1 MSSERGGGWNAV
13 VKQSRD
19 RGLTCGCGE
28 WRRSTRHTLLSG
40 LLFNLRK
47 RASRESDML
56 LAPRPCDDQRNA
68 TPHSARHDASR
79 SQQALCLCDRNERD
93 QQRTRGLSCA
103 SAVGAA
109 EECCDASGLA
119 LRARQQVRSTQ
130 LPAHVSGTAV
140 FRAETVP
147 RVERARVQPCA
158 LRDHS

>member
-1 MSSERGGGWNAV
+1 MSSERGGSWNAV

-56 LAPRPCDDQRNA
+56 MAPRPCDDQRNA

-79 SQQALCLCDRNERD
+79 SQQALWLCDRNERD
-93 QQRTRGLSCA
+93 QQRARAILCQRRWACRRMLRRVTTGPSR
-103 SAVGAA
+103 SATSAIHSA
-109 EECCDASGLA
+109 DCI
-119 LRARQQVRSTQ
+119 
-130 LPAHVSGTAV
+130 HGTAV
-140 FRAETVP
+140 VRAETVP
-147 RVERARVQPCA
+147 RVTRARVQPCA
-158 LRDHS
+158 AA